1 MLVSVP
7 SLPALKAVQMSQA
20 KLCPI
25 PASNFSCVGI
35 PDQAVP
41 HPCQLG
47 YLGVSFEAAQ
57 HCLLSLPCCVRPSRC
72 PPSPC
77 PVVLLPAGT
86 CHRMA
91 LHLLFFFLLL
101 WLDLASDGSPVNL
114 WVDCLSDSLIL
125 NPLRLCLVC
134 GAWLSCI
141 LLLVKLKEKSCECR
155 KKASVFLP
163 SSVWVLWLNDET
175 YCERRSCKAEGSLH
189 IRTFWIFKNFGLNF
203 SFEASAA
210 GR

>member
-7 SLPALKAVQMSQA
+7 SLPVLKAVQMSQA

-91 LHLLFFFLLL
+91 LHLLFFFAVMAWPCLRWQSSEPLS
-101 WLDLASDGSPVNL
+101 WLPKWFFNIKPPEAVFGMWGLIVLYSVVGEAERKIL
-114 WVDCLSDSLIL
+114 WVQEKGIGVSTFQCLSLVVEWWDILWKKVLQGWRQSAHKNIL
-125 NPLRLCLVC
+125 N
-134 GAWLSCI
+134 I
-141 LLLVKLKEKSCECR
+141 
-155 KKASVFLP
+155 
-163 SSVWVLWLNDET
+163 
-175 YCERRSCKAEGSLH
+175 
-189 IRTFWIFKNFGLNF
+189 
-203 SFEASAA
+203 
-210 GR
+210 